1 MATKW
6 TDALNMRGSGRS
18 IQPDSGTGAQ
28 RAGQAGYGGGS
39 VPYAPGATQFQPQS
53 QVPPTGRGQ
62 SQQPAPSPPP
72 QASSGGG
79 GGQPQQGGQQGS
91 MTTDPQRAIAIA
103 NYLMARLQHQMKMRD
118 QGRRG

>member
-1 MATKW
+1 MDW
-6 TDALNMRGSGRS
+6 SNALNQRTADRR

-28 RAGQAGYGGGS
+28 RAGAAGMGGGS

-62 SQQPAPSPPP
+62 SQMPAPTQP
-72 QASSGGG
+72 QQAAGGG
-79 GGQPQQGGQQGS
+79 GGQPPQGGPQGS